1 MLVRIIFAALSVGPS
16 VSAAI
21 AQQDPVTAR
30 ENLMK
35 ENNKRAIA
43 VVRMMRGPAPFDA
56 AEVDAAFTQ
65 WAETAQKLP
74 GLLPDNSKTGGD
86 NRASPKIWVDKKD
99 FDAKAAAFAKVVSD
113 NHDKAKSSLEG
124 LQLRFTDGP
133 SPDGQGSIPNITQ
146 YKLKDWSEAEI
157 AETLESGITA
167 DADRTGGNM
176 VDVVRNT
183 SQMTAADRMAIATY
197 IMSLP
202 AVGASRLRRGRNNS
216 RQSMAEESTLARAA
230 ISRPR

>member
-1 MLVRIIFAALSVGPS
+1 
-16 VSAAI
+16 
-21 AQQDPVTAR
+21 
-30 ENLMK
+30 
-35 ENNKRAIA
+35 
-43 VVRMMRGPAPFDA
+43 
-56 AEVDAAFTQ
+56 
-65 WAETAQKLP
+65 
-74 GLLPDNSKTGGD
+74 
-86 NRASPKIWVDKKD
+86 
-99 FDAKAAAFAKVVSD
+99 
-113 NHDKAKSSLEG
+113 
-124 LQLRFTDGP
+124 LRFTDGP

-157 AETLESGITA
+157 AETLRSGITA

-202 AVGASRLRRGRNNS
+202 AVGPSRLRRGRNNS